1 MTFSTDSEVSLNEL
15 LDRKETRVKQQ
26 QEWLKRHSL
35 PIVSFT
41 VNMPGPVKMNASS
54 RIVMKAGLAAIRALC
69 AKQGWEIIGSQ
80 KIVENTGP
88 EAIVSINAPSASLL
102 KKAMMEIENHHQL
115 GRLMDLDVIDV
126 RGKTVSRDGVNQP
139 RRRCFLCE
147 EEAKVCARSRRHDL
161 KELLAKIEEMTHEY
175 ECYA

>member
-1 MTFSTDSEVSLNEL
+1 MTFSTDSEVSLNEM

-41 VNMPGPVKMNASS
+41 VNMPGPVKMNQSS
-54 RIVMKAGLAAIRALC
+54 RIVMNTGLEAIKSMC
-69 AKQGWEIIGSQ
+69 QQQGWTIVGSQ
-80 KIVENTGP
+80 KVIENTGP
-88 EAIVSINAPSASLL
+88 EAFFSIQAPSASLL
-102 KKAMMEIENHHQL
+102 KKAMMNIESNHPL

-126 RGKTVSRDGVNQP
+126 DGKIISREGTQMA
-139 RRRCFLCE
+139 RRRCLICNE
-147 EEAKVCARSRRHDL
+147 DAKVCARSRRHDL
-161 KELLAKIEEMTHEY
+161 ATLLAKIEEMTHDY